1 MKNRLKIIL
10 NFLFIIIFIIGIS
23 TSFSVVFL
31 VKDLELES
39 FNYVQETRPTCIYDN
54 RDNVIK
60 TINRKYK
67 LKVEYN
73 ELPTQFVS
81 ALICAE
87 DLRFFNH
94 DGIDTSRLFA
104 ALYNNLIE
112 KDFSQ
117 GASTLTQQLI
127 KNTHLTNEK
136 TITRKIKEMFLSLK
150 LEEKLSKEEIITAYS
165 NLILFDGIT
174 PGVNN
179 AANRFFGKDI
189 WNVNVVEAASLAAL
203 VKSPTKYNPI
213 KYPENNKERRNLIL
227 KTMYEY
233 NFISDK
239 VYENAIKVETIDM
252 LKKEEKDLNTY
263 PYQAYIDIVYD
274 EVEKITGLNPYITP
288 MNIYTYLDSD
298 LQTQLDYIQQNRD
311 ASIKIEDEYQQIA
324 ASVIDNETGAL
335 VGVIGG
341 KDYKGERLL
350 NRAYDVRRQ
359 PASTIKPLLSYAL
372 AIEHLNWS
380 DVHVVDDVPYMY
392 PGTNISV
399 KNVDGRYMGELLLEE
414 ALGYSRNTVA
424 LKTLQ
429 EVIDKIGINK
439 VLNYLEDIDML
450 DCERDLFNMSYGIG
464 GMYNGVT
471 PIQLASAF
479 SIFPNL
485 GIYKKATTIRKIEII
500 DDKTIENEI
509 NEKRVLS
516 EETSFKMSNVLKKV
530 VDNNYWSMGTLKKNY
545 CDIGAKSGTSNFD
558 YQTLR
563 KLNYPTGACKD
574 IWYAGFSK
582 DYTVTVWTGFDK
594 NLPNEKTFFY
604 ASNDSRVGVAKR
616 ILNKILSLK
625 AKSKL
630 RFTPPETLYKVG
642 VVRGVYP
649 YVLPDE
655 YTPTHM
661 ITYGYFK
668 KEEIPTE
675 FIEPE
680 PLPKINNILIIQTED
695 KVRIIFEIEKQEIKE
710 KEYGKKLYSNESI
723 YGKIVFN
730 VKINDD
736 KIVKSTENTI
746 EISIDDIETTT
757 LDCYLSYEK
766 REVETS
772 HKYYDFIF

>member
-1 MKNRLKIIL
+1 MKNKIKKII
-10 NFLFIIIFIIGIS
+10 NFLFIIIFIVGIS

-31 VKDLELES
+31 IDDLELES
-39 FNYVQETRPTCIYDN
+39 FSYVEESKPTTIYDN

-67 LKVEYN
+67 LKVEYE
-73 ELPTQFVS
+73 ELPTQFVL

-104 ALYNNLIE
+104 ALYNNIVE
-112 KDFSQ
+112 KNFAQ

-127 KNTHLTNEK
+127 KNTHLSNEK

-150 LEEKLSKEEIITAYS
+150 LEEELSKEEIITAYS

-179 AANRFFGKDI
+179 ASNRFFGKDI
-189 WNVNVVEAASLAAL
+189 WEVNIVEAASLAAL

-213 KYPENNKERRNLIL
+213 KYPINNKERRDSIL
-227 KTMYEY
+227 KTMCDY
-233 NFISDK
+233 NFISEN
-239 VYENAIKVETIDM
+239 VYENAIKVETIDI
-252 LKKEEKDLNTY
+252 LKKEEKEFKTY
-263 PYQAYIDIVYD
+263 PYQAYIDIVYE
-274 EVEKITGLNPYITP
+274 EVEKLTGLNPYTTP
-288 MNIYTYLDSD
+288 MKIYTYLDSD
-298 LQTQLDYIQQNRD
+298 LQTQLDYIQQNQD
-311 ASIKIEDEYQQIA
+311 EEIKIEDEYQQIA

-335 VGVIGG
+335 IGVIGG

-372 AIEHLNWS
+372 AMEHLNWS

-399 KNVDGRYMGELLLEE
+399 KNVDNRYMGELLLEE

-429 EVIDKIGINK
+429 QVIDNIGLNK
-439 VLNYLEDIDML
+439 VLDYLEDINML

-471 PIQLASAF
+471 PTQLASAF
-479 SIFPNL
+479 SIFPS
-485 GIYKKATTIRKIEII
+485 GGMYRKATTIRKIEILN
-500 DDKTIENEI
+500 DKTIENKIE
-509 NEKRVLS
+509 EKRVLS
-516 EETSFKMSNVLKKV
+516 NDAAFKMSNVLKKV
-530 VDNNYWSMGTLKKNY
+530 VDNNYWSMGTLKKSY

-558 YQTLR
+558 YQTL
-563 KLNYPTGACKD
+563 KNLNYPNGACKD

-582 DYTVTVWTGFDK
+582 DYTATVWTGFDK
-594 NLPNEKTFFY
+594 NLFNEKTFFY
-604 ASNDSRVGVAKR
+604 ASNDSRVGVAKK

-625 AKSKL
+625 AKSNL
-630 RFTPPETLYKVG
+630 RFLAPDSLYEVG

-655 YTPTHM
+655 YTPKHM
-661 ITYGYFK
+661 ISYGYFR

-675 FIEPE
+675 FIKPD
-680 PLPKINNILIIQTED
+680 PLPEIKNILIIQIED
-695 KVRIIFEIEKQEIKE
+695 QVRVIFEIEQPEVKE

-723 YGKIVFN
+723 YGKILFN
-730 VKINDD
+730 VKISKD
-736 KIVKSTENTI
+736 KIIKSTENTI
-746 EISIDDIETTT
+746 EFSIYDVDTVT